1 MDSSSIE
8 ISFRPIEPR
17 DVGNLVRWQRDPEV
31 ARWYW
36 DVADLDGDE
45 LTRKWTKRANNPD
58 TKTDRY
64 IIEVDDHDIGEIQ
77 VAKLDDYPEV
87 AVETAIP
94 NAAGVDIFI
103 GEPAWRDRGVGS
115 RAVRQFVDE
124 IVFSRPGIETCIIDP
139 EPENARAIRSYRNA
153 GFRHVR
159 TYHSDQSGV
168 DVYLMR
174 LDRHP

>member
-17 DVGNLVRWQRDPEV
+17 EVENLVRWQRDPEV

-36 DVADLDGDE
+36 DAADLDDDE

-77 VAKLDDYPEV
+77 VAKLDDYPEF

-124 IVFSRPGIETCIIDP
+124 IVFSRPGIQTCIIDP
-139 EPENARAIRSYRNA
+139 EPENARAIRSYKKA
-153 GFRHVR
+153 GFTYVR
-159 TYHSDQSGV
+159 TYHSDV
-168 DVYLMR
+168 NDIDVYLMR
-174 LDRHP
+174 RERG